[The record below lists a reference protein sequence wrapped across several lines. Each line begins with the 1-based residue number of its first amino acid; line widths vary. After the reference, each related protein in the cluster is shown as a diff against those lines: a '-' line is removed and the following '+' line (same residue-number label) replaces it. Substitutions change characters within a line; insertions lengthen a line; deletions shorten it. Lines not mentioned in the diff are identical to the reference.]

1 MFYRDSY
8 LFDSNQPYET
18 SKILQDFNKMTL
30 LMFIEEMKMIKHV
43 FDQSPAVDS
52 ETGIEVPIFD
62 KRINEP
68 FTDRAGNRI
77 FKCTSA
83 LFEELNCNRDSK
95 TSLSIILL
103 ILTAFIADHVG
114 V

>member
-1 MFYRDSY
+1 M
-8 LFDSNQPYET
+8 LH
-18 SKILQDFNKMTL
+18 DFAKMTL
-30 LMFIEEMKMIKHV
+30 LKLIEEIKMIRHV
-43 FDQSPAVDS
+43 FDQPPAVDA
-52 ETGIEVPIFD
+52 ETGIEVPILD

-68 FTDRAGNRI
+68 FTDRVGNPI

-103 ILTAFIADHVG
+103 ILTAILVDHIG